1 MTLEI
6 GKAVRVTK
14 KGGPQGL
21 NPLTLT
27 VFIKHS
33 TGMLS
38 SQLRFVIARQ
48 QNGENAA
55 PVSPQ
60 PRRSGLGS

>member
-14 KGGPQGL
+14 KGGPQEGL

-27 VFIKHS
+27 VFIKEAQ
-33 TGMLS
+33 L
-38 SQLRFVIARQ
+38 SQLSAQ
-48 QNGENAA
+48 EKH
-55 PVSPQ
+55 S
-60 PRRSGLGS
+60 